1 MFFHVDVF
9 KKGQIFRFFNFIF
22 PVWFHYNLPVHHSF
36 CMYLY
41 PISTSRCTYVI
52 CFFMY
57 SLIFW
62 CTATRRNP
70 QVASSYLCINT
81 CTVQYTSLPL
91 NKPAWS
97 NTSCFWVDCTNI
109 HDCIHYIF
117 GWQINYSDLIFI
129 FLFIF
134 EWFIDENI
142 KKVTLD
148 TTH

>member
-1 MFFHVDVF
+1 MFFHIDVF

-41 PISTSRCTYVI
+41 PISTSSMYVI
-52 CFFMY
+52 CFSMY
-57 SLIFW
+57 KLLVIFW

-81 CTVQYTSLPL
+81 CTVQYFTSPL
-91 NKPAWS
+91 TNLLGQILAVFELTALIQMYTLRFWEANKLQW
-97 NTSCFWVDCTNI
+97 FNI
-109 HDCIHYIF
+109 Y
-117 GWQINYSDLIFI
+117 